1 MKRRIKKSHFENI
14 NALRF
19 IAFFC
24 IFFSFAVI
32 IDNPNIANVS
42 FYKDLVKFSINLKT
56 ASTSLIF
63 ILTGFLN
70 AHAIF
75 EERFVYKQIN
85 VLRLYMRRLLAV
97 IPLFLAVFLVGY
109 FALPNWNMGVEGQA
123 VSETSKI
130 SYIAFLQNYSMDA
143 EHYMKKST
151 WNLVGWQIDNF
162 WLIAAQIQAII
173 ILPLLMS
180 FFRRLENVFI
190 ILFIALSIGFGFI
203 WGNNSSASFNLLFH
217 FSDIALGVLIA
228 YVSFFKY
235 KLYYKLKSITR
246 RNMGLFYVA
255 IILWVVLSDKI
266 ISLELGVSESIKLT
280 LSKLVIGCLMAYVVF
295 EQHFCS
301 TSLIKLSKL
310 KPLNWIGDYSL
321 GLFAWFPLAI
331 LLAEI
336 SIGFIF
342 DSESSL
348 SSFLL
353 AKLSLSFT
361 YSVILALLSD
371 EFIEKRFHR
380 LRKNYQPIKD
390 LTPSSLKDDAQKP
403 A

>member
-1 MKRRIKKSHFENI
+1 M
-14 NALRF
+14 
-19 IAFFC
+19 
-24 IFFSFAVI
+24 
-32 IDNPNIANVS
+32 
-42 FYKDLVKFSINLKT
+42 VKFSINLKT

-75 EERFVYKQIN
+75 EERFAYKQLN

-109 FALPNWNMGVEGQA
+109 YALPSWNMGIEGQA

-130 SYIAFLQNYSMDA
+130 SYITFLQNYSMNA
-143 EHYMKKST
+143 EHYMKKSS
-151 WNLVGWQIDNF
+151 WNMVGWQIDNF
-162 WLIAAQIQAII
+162 WIVAAQMQAVI

-180 FFRRLENVFI
+180 FFRRLENVLIVF
-190 ILFIALSIGFGFI
+190 LLSISLGFGIF
-203 WGNNSSASFNLLFH
+203 WGNESSASFNLLFH

-255 IILWVVLSDKI
+255 IILWMVLSNKI
-266 ISLELGVSESIKLT
+266 LSLEPGISESIKIT
-280 LSKLVIGCLMAYVVF
+280 LSKLVISCLMAYVVF

-301 TSLIKLSKL
+301 TSIIKLSKI

-331 LLAEI
+331 ILAEV
-336 SIGFIF
+336 SIGFVF

-353 AKLSLSFT
+353 TKILLSFI
-361 YSVILALLSD
+361 YCIILALLSD

-380 LRKNYQPIKD
+380 LRKNYEPIKD

>member
-1 MKRRIKKSHFENI
+1 MKRRIKKSHFENV

-19 IAFFC
+19 LAFFC
-24 IFFSFAVI
+24 IFFSFAVV
-32 IDNPNIANVS
+32 IDSPNIANVS

-75 EERFVYKQIN
+75 EERFVYKQLN

-109 FALPNWNMGVEGQA
+109 FALPSWNMGIDGQA

-130 SYIAFLQNYSMDA
+130 SYISFLQNYSMDV
-143 EHYMKKST
+143 EHYMKKSEY
-151 WNLVGWQIDNF
+151 NLVGWQIDNF
-162 WLIAAQIQAII
+162 WIVAAQIQAVI
-173 ILPLLMS
+173 ILPLLMG
-180 FFRRLENVFI
+180 FFRRLENVLI
-190 ILFIALSIGFGFI
+190 IFLILVSIGFGFV
-203 WGNNSSASFNLLFH
+203 WGNQSGASYNLLFH

-255 IILWVVLSDKI
+255 IILWLVLSNKI
-266 ISLELGVSESIKLT
+266 LSLEPGIPESIKLT
-280 LSKLVIGCLMAYVVF
+280 VSKLVIGCLMAYVVF

-301 TSLIKLSKL
+301 TSIIKLSKI

-331 LLAEI
+331 LFAEV

-348 SSFLL
+348 TSFLV
-353 AKLSLSFT
+353 AKLILSFIYT
-361 YSVILALLSD
+361 IILALLSD